1 MRKSGKMILYIKRIY
16 NKEGKEIKVILNFV
30 SV

>member
-1 MRKSGKMILYIKRIY
+1 MKNNKMILYIKRIY
-16 NKEGKEIKVILNFV
+16 DNNGKEIKVILNFV